1 MSDSKE
7 MPLTRRGHD
16 NKVLGRSGRPL
27 LVVVEGVNIKP
38 PQKAHKHRLKRGR
51 CITFAVL
58 YSTMIDAGLRAIGGL
73 DRVIGDHREVL
84 LKPNTNQRDPFPS
97 IT

>member
-27 LVVVEGVNIKP
+27 LVVVEGVNIIESNISNATTSRHKKP
-38 PQKAHKHRLKRGR
+38 
-51 CITFAVL
+51 T
-58 YSTMIDAGLRAIGGL
+58 
-73 DRVIGDHREVL
+73 
-84 LKPNTNQRDPFPS
+84 NTD
-97 IT
+97 